1 MSRFFP
7 GQRWISEAEPELGL
21 GTVLQAENAMVLVLF
36 PASGETRQY
45 AAGSAPLKRV
55 AFRVGDTVHSHEGE
69 ALTVSDVQEREG
81 LYIYICGGIE
91 LPEAQLSDSISFSKP
106 QDRLLNGQVDDPH
119 VFDLRVEAIER
130 RSEIRKSPIRGYL
143 GGRVDLIPHQ
153 LYIAKEVTSRSV
165 PRVLLSDE
173 VGLGKTIEACLIL
186 HRLLLSGEVE
196 RALILVP
203 DSLVHQWFVEMYRR
217 FHLWFSIFDEDRCNS
232 IAAGPE
238 GGNPFLDE
246 QLILCGISY
255 LAENKDLANQLVAAG
270 WDMVVIDE
278 AHHLEW
284 SPEDPS
290 AEYQIAEGLSRISK
304 GLLLLTAT
312 PEQLGIESHFARL
325 RLLDPDRYPSLEE
338 FQTEAE
344 DYQEVAASAT
354 ALLENKKL
362 SKAQVKH
369 LMEAFQFEADEERV
383 KIEKAAAGD
392 KEAHE
397 DVLEDLLDRHGPGR
411 VLFRNTRAAMKGFP
425 KRMAQLHSLEPDDAE
440 SWRERH
446 AVEFA
451 CDCGDS
457 TLKPDFAMD
466 RDPRVQWVADFLTA
480 NPGEK
485 VLLICRTK
493 EKAIALEAGIQSK
506 VNVKSSVFHEDLNL
520 VNRDRN
526 AAWFADKEG
535 AQILICSEIGSEGRN
550 FQFAHHL
557 VLFDLPLNPELL
569 EQRIGRLDR
578 IGQTSD
584 IHIHMPFVKGSAQE
598 ALCRWLHE
606 GINAIE
612 RNVEGGAQL
621 LRDFGTRIHDAALEY
636 ADGSEE
642 AATEVE
648 SIVKETAK
656 RTAELRALLQ
666 SGRDRLL
673 ELNSFRPKVADA
685 LVKQIKKADANRAC
699 EAFMLKLW
707 DHFGIHPED
716 LGDRTYQL
724 GTDGLTV
731 EGFPGLPKEGMVATF
746 RRDQAISVETTGFIT
761 WDHPMVT
768 GSMDLLLAATEGNSA
783 FVHYPD
789 ADERGLVLEAVFVL
803 ECVAPGHLHS
813 DRFLPTTPIRVLVD
827 QTREEREPE
836 EVKSFGE
843 RAHTSNEHY
852 VILDNTQ
859 IRQTLLPA
867 MVETCEDLAVPK
879 SDALKKRAALSVKKE
894 LSHEIDRLKALKKVN
909 PSISDD
915 EIQVLETNQKD
926 LIQHIAQARLR
937 LDSVRVFWLGDL

>member
-1 MSRFFP
+1 M
-7 GQRWISEAEPELGL
+7 
-21 GTVLQAENAMVLVLF
+21 GTILQSGEGRVLVLF

-45 AAGSAPLKRV
+45 AEGSAPLKRV
-55 AFRVGDTVHSHEGE
+55 VFRPGDTIHSHDGV
-69 ALTVSDVQEREG
+69 ALTVSKVMEKEG
-81 LYIYICGGIE
+81 LLVYLCDGQE
-91 LPEAQLSDSISFSKP
+91 LPEAQLSDSMSFSKP

-119 VFDLRVEAIER
+119 VYDLRVEALER
-130 RSEIRKSPIRGYL
+130 RAEIRRSPIRGYL

-153 LYIAKEVTSRSV
+153 LYIAKEVTSRSL

-217 FHLWFSIFDEDRCNS
+217 FHIWFSIYDAERCDS

-246 QLILCGISY
+246 QLILCGIGF
-255 LAENKDLANQLVAAG
+255 LAEDRERASQLVEAG

-284 SPEDPS
+284 SPEEPS
-290 AEYQIAEGLSRISK
+290 AEYQIAEGLSRVST

-312 PEQLGIESHFARL
+312 PEQLGVESHFARL
-325 RLLDPDRYPSLEE
+325 RLLDADRYPSLEA
-338 FQTEAE
+338 FQEEAE
-344 DYQEVAASAT
+344 DYQDVAVAASD
-354 ALLENKKL
+354 LLENRKL
-362 SKAQVKH
+362 SRKQVDH
-369 LMEAFQFEADEERV
+369 LVAAFQMEADEERAR
-383 KIEKAAAGD
+383 IEKAAKGD
-392 KEAHE
+392 AKAHE
-397 DVLEDLLDRHGPGR
+397 EVLEDLLDRHGPGR

-425 KRMAQLHSLEPDDAE
+425 KRIAELHSLEPDE
-440 SWRERH
+440 IEEWRERD

-457 TLKPDFAMD
+457 TLKPDFRMD
-466 RDPRVQWVADFLTA
+466 RDPRVQWVADFLSG
-480 NPGEK
+480 NPDEK

-493 EKAIALEAGIQSK
+493 EKAIAVEAGIQGRI
-506 VNVKSSVFHEDLNL
+506 NVKSSVFHEDLNL
-520 VNRDRN
+520 VQRDRN

-535 AQILICSEIGSEGRN
+535 AQVLICSEIGSEGRN

-584 IHIHMPFVKGSAQE
+584 IHIHIPFVKGSAQE
-598 ALCRWLHE
+598 ALARWLHE
-606 GINAIE
+606 GIDGLQ
-612 RNVEGGAQL
+612 RNVEGGAQIL
-621 LRDFGTRIHDAALEY
+621 KEFGQKIHDAALEY
-636 ADGSEE
+636 ADGSDE
-642 AATEVE
+642 AAKEVADLVEKTRKATE
-648 SIVKETAK
+648 A
-656 RTAELRALLQ
+656 LRERLHA
-666 SGRDRLL
+666 GRDRLL
-673 ELNSFRPKVADA
+673 ELNSYRPKVASR
-685 LVKQIKKADANRAC
+685 LVKQIEKADQDRAC

-746 RRDQAISVETTGFIT
+746 KRAQAISVETTGFIT

-768 GSMDLLLAATEGNSA
+768 GSMDLMLSAPEGNSSFA
-783 FVHYPD
+783 HHPD
-789 ADERGLVLEAVFVL
+789 SEERGLVVEAVFVL
-803 ECVAPGHLHS
+803 ECVAPGRLHS
-813 DRFLPTTPIRVLVD
+813 DRFLPPTPIRILVD
-827 QTREEREPE
+827 QTREEVEKEAIR
-836 EVKSFGE
+836 SFGP

-852 VILDNTQ
+852 VILDNAQ
-859 IRQTLLPA
+859 VRQSLLPA
-867 MVETCEDLAVPK
+867 MIETCEDLAEPEVDK
-879 SDALKKRAALSVKKE
+879 LRKIAATEVKRE
-894 LSHEIDRLKALKKVN
+894 LGHEINRLKALQKVN
-909 PSISDD
+909 PSISDE
-915 EIQVLETNQKD
+915 EIEVLEEKQVELLKCVVG
-926 LIQHIAQARLR
+926 ARPR
-937 LDSVRVFWLGDL
+937 LDAVRVFWLGDLG